1 MSIGMHVSFQIYI
14 FILFSC
20 IPRSEIA
27 VWHGSF
33 IISFLRNFLTVLHC
47 GCTNLQYHLPCTR
60 VPFPL
65 PSTRVPFPV
74 QMSTFV
80 ISRLFD
86 DTHLDKCQVISP
98 LEKAMATHSSALALK
113 IPWTEEP
120 GGLLSVRLQRV
131 GRDLA
136 TEHAHNYVHLQ

>member
-1 MSIGMHVSFQIYI
+1 MNIEIHVCFQIYV

-33 IISFLRNFLTVLHC
+33 IGFWGNFLAVLHC
-47 GCTNLQYHLPCTR
+47 GCTNLQYHVPCFR
-60 VPFPL
+60 APFPL
-65 PSTRVPFPV
+65 LSTGVPFAL

-86 DTHLDKCQVISP
+86 DTHFDKC
-98 LEKAMATHSSALALK
+98 
-113 IPWTEEP
+113 
-120 GGLLSVRLQRV
+120 
-131 GRDLA
+131 
-136 TEHAHNYVHLQ
+136 